1 MTYYHI
7 TFTHPPDICP
17 GEPNSDPEKINAFAK
32 IYDKSKENNVKVH
45 YFVANPTEHK
55 MFLLLETTD
64 YINIEKTIGHT
75 KKIGSI
81 SITPVVDFDTMKE
94 LNSQ

>member
-32 IYDKSKENNVKVH
+32 IYDKFIQVGK
-45 YFVANPTEHK
+45 F
-55 MFLLLETTD
+55 
-64 YINIEKTIGHT
+64 
-75 KKIGSI
+75 
-81 SITPVVDFDTMKE
+81 
-94 LNSQ
+94 